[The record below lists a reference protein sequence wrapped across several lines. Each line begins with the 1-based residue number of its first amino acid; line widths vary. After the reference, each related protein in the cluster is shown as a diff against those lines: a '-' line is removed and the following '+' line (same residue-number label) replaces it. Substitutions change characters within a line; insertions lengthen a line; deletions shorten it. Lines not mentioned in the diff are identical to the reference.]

1 MAYVATNKLVPP
13 VKTYLWFQEERRSA
27 SFPVLEN
34 TGRIV
39 ARGQGSLPSSMWS
52 LNILVC
58 RKADLW
64 SFQAPSLWQARKTV
78 QALQRLRLGLS
89 QSAKSLRALSQ
100 PGLNRCCTRSVCQ
113 GGGFYPPFLFLL
125 YVLGLCSYASCLSG
139 VCMIILCTSLLV
151 LFVLVLVCSWIEH
164 HISFVISIM
173 MFLNLKSVRV
183 CPRSLCSVQF
193 GCV

>member
-64 SFQAPSLWQARKTV
+64 SFRAPSLWQARKTV

-113 GGGFYPPFLFLL
+113 GGGFYPPFFF
-125 YVLGLCSYASCLSG
+125 VFVVCLRP
-139 VCMIILCTSLLV
+139 
-151 LFVLVLVCSWIEH
+151 VLVCFLSFRCLYDHLMHQLISPVRACAGVFVNRAS
-164 HISFVISIM
+164 HI
-173 MFLNLKSVRV
+173 V
-183 CPRSLCSVQF
+183 C
-193 GCV
+193 